1 MSLRCSV
8 ALSFVLSF
16 GLVGC
21 LGAESPASG
30 TTSGGD
36 ATSTKDTAA
45 TDTATKTAPPFVD
58 TCKTDADCTKA
69 SCVLGVCVPM
79 ADPAKEVAVL
89 TDPTN
94 DNVPTTDPLQL
105 GCVGES
111 VEDAVKSLPTGGKA
125 VMWGRVDRFGGGGVT
140 TDIEVAVFKFSDF
153 HPEAC
158 YGLTDDAAIQACYL
172 DDSKVGKPLAK
183 TISISAKIDSA
194 KAAGLDL
201 VGKASQGDDCIQ
213 HLDCGAG
220 YECRY
225 EKSVARKIC
234 IETHGIYALPD
245 VPTNV
250 QLIVRV
256 HPTKPTSSKW
266 HDGYLWD
273 IVLFSDRLDQK
284 GDGLQPSK
292 YVNQDTYRVNP
303 TIVGE
308 AQWQLVPTTMGL
320 QEIDT
325 GNGVIGGRIRDCG
338 VASGRG
344 GWAIHNA
351 KIGLGVKAQGIAFF
365 NDSEDDTVP
374 VKTSAATDLLG
385 RYAAVDIPP
394 GPNRLSAT
402 VLTGGKTV
410 QLGAMDVYVI
420 PNSLT
425 ICSLPG
431 RVPVL
436 TK

>member
-1 MSLRCSV
+1 MLLLRTAAIGFVISV
-8 ALSFVLSF
+8 CLS
-16 GLVGC
+16 GC
-21 LGAESPASG
+21 LGKEASPG
-30 TTSGGD
+30 TTSDGD
-36 ATSTKDTAA
+36 ASDTSSTKDVAQQQ
-45 TDTATKTAPPFVD
+45 APPFKDNCKVD
-58 TCKTDADCTKA
+58 SDCTKA
-69 SCVLGVCVPM
+69 SCVVGVCVPM
-79 ADPAKEVAVL
+79 ADPAKEVGVL

-94 DNVPTTDPLQL
+94 DNVPTTDPMQL
-105 GCVGES
+105 GCVGQT
-111 VEDAVKSLPTGGKA
+111 VDDAVKALPKDGKA

-140 TDIEVAVFKFSDF
+140 TDIEVAVFRATDF

-158 YGLTDDAAIQACYL
+158 YGLTDDADIQACYQ
-172 DDSKVGKPLAK
+172 DDNKVGKPLAK
-183 TISISAKIDSA
+183 TVSISAQLPSA
-194 KAAGLDL
+194 QAAGLDL
-201 VGKASQGDDCIQ
+201 VGKAKEGDDCVQ

-234 IETHGIYALPD
+234 IETHGIYAVPD

-273 IVLFSDRLDQK
+273 IVMFSDRLDKK
-284 GDGLQPSK
+284 GDGFQPSK

-338 VASGRG
+338 VDGGRG

-374 VKTSAATDLLG
+374 VKTSSATDLLG

-394 GPNRLSAT
+394 GPNRLAAS

-410 QLGAMDVYVI
+410 PLGSMDVYVI